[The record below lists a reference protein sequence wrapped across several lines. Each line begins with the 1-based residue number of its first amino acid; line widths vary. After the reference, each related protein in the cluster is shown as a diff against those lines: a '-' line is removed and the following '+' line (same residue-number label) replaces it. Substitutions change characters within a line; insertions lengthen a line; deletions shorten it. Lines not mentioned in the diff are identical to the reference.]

1 MANGKRVLVTAGAGG
16 IGLEIA
22 RAFVA
27 EGARVHVCDV
37 DEEALRSVTRAEPAI
52 TGTLCDVADRV
63 AVAWLMAEALQ
74 NLGGLDIL
82 VSNAGISGPTA
93 PVETLEPDDWD
104 AVMGVNL
111 TGAFN
116 VTRLAIPHLKRS
128 PAGVIIVMS
137 SLAAKHGYPNRS
149 PYATTKWGLIGFT
162 KTLAIELGGEGIRVN
177 AILPGAVEGPRM
189 QRVLEGRA
197 QVSGASLEEVT
208 QAALANQSLKRF
220 VTPQEVAGLAVFLA
234 SDAARSI
241 SGQALS
247 IDGDAH
253 GG

>member
-27 EGARVHVCDV
+27 EGAKVHVCDV
-37 DEEALRSVTRAEPAI
+37 DEEALRRVTRAEPAI
-52 TGTLCDVADRV
+52 SGTLCDVADRV

-149 PYATTKWGLIGFT
+149 PYATSKWGLIGFT
-162 KTLAIELGGEGIRVN
+162 KTLAMELGGEGIRVN

-189 QRVLEGRA
+189 QRVLDGRA
-197 QVSGASLEEVT
+197 QVSGASLEEVA
-208 QAALANQSLKRF
+208 QAALANQSLQRF
-220 VTPQEVAGLAVFLA
+220 VTAQEVAGLAVFLA

>member
-1 MANGKRVLVTAGAGG
+1 MAKAKRVLVTAGAGG
-16 IGLEIA
+16 IGLAVA

-37 DEEALRSVTRAEPAI
+37 DEEALRSLAQAEPAI
-52 TGTLCDVADRV
+52 GGTRCDVADRA
-63 AVAWLMAEALQ
+63 AVERLMAEAVQ
-74 NLGGLDIL
+74 SLGGLDVL
-82 VSNAGISGPTA
+82 VSNAGVSGPTA
-93 PVETLEPDDWD
+93 PVESLDPADWD
-104 AVMGVNL
+104 VVMGVNL

-137 SLAAKHGYPNRS
+137 SLAGKHGYPNRS
-149 PYATTKWGLIGFT
+149 PYATSKWGLIGFT
-162 KTLAIELGGEGIRVN
+162 KTLAMELGEEGIRVN

-197 QVSGASLEEVT
+197 QAAGRSLAEVT
-208 QAALANQSLKRF
+208 ESALANQSLKRF
-220 VTPQEVAGLAVFLA
+220 VTAEEVAGLAVFLA